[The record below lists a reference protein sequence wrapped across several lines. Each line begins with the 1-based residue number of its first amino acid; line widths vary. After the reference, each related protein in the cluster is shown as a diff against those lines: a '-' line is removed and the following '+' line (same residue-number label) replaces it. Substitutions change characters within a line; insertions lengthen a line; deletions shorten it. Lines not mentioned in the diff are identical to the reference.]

1 MILGN
6 DHGFDIRVD
15 QLFGNDEPLPENIQ
29 LPVAADKADQ
39 DDVPLGDLPDPGHP
53 RVGRH
58 PDGLVIG
65 GGPYLHRGFVAQA
78 AVPMMAVM
86 EPLEVLALPLEGL
99 VVREPLPAKE
109 HLVVGIVEPLHIPVS
124 PGLADGDK
132 DRCDPVIKAQPDH
145 DPEGSRV
152 TVAAP
157 EAQFVVELGKIRDP
171 HGLPAPQE
179 TGGYRVIGLGSLR
192 LEIDLVAEAV
202 HHVDRVEP
210 AIALNIPGP
219 HQVDLVDVVDLQGLR
234 KVGVSHPFGDVRS
247 FF

>member
-1 MILGN
+1 MIGGD

-15 QLFGNDEPLPENIQ
+15 QLFGNDEPLPEDIQ
-29 LPVAADKADQ
+29 FPVAADKPDQ
-39 DDVPLGDLPDPGHP
+39 DDGPLGDLLDPGHP
-53 RVGRH
+53 RIGRYPYRPVVG
-58 PDGLVIG
+58 VSQN
-65 GGPYLHRGFVAQA
+65 LHRGFAAQA

-124 PGLADGDK
+124 PRLADGDK
-132 DRCDPVIKAQPDH
+132 DRRDPVIEAQPDH
-145 DPEGSRV
+145 DPEGSGV

-157 EAQFVVELGKIRDP
+157 EAQLVVELSKIRDP
-171 HGLPAPQE
+171 HGLPASQE
-179 TGGYRVIGLGSLR
+179 AGGHCVIGLGSLR
-192 LEIDLVAEAV
+192 LEIDPMAEAI

-210 AIALNIPGP
+210 AITPDIPGP
-219 HQVDLVDVVDLQGLR
+219 HQVDLVDVIDLQGLR
-234 KVGVSHPFGDVRS
+234 KVGVGDPFGDVRS